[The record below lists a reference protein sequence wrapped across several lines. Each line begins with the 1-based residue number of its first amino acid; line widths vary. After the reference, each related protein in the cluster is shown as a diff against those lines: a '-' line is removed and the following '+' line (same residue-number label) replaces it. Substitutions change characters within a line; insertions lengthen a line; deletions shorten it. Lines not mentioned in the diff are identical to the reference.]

1 MGWAA
6 EGRIGSAGGYST
18 PLPASHSSNAVREV
32 GRGDATTAEEW
43 TRRMPST
50 LNLGCLALQAK
61 KFAQGPGG
69 MTPNSSKCREITRLV
84 MSQT

>member
-32 GRGDATTAEEW
+32 GRGRDDCRGVDATH
-43 TRRMPST
+43 
-50 LNLGCLALQAK
+50 ALHFEIGLSRCRL
-61 KFAQGPGG
+61 KFRQGPG
-69 MTPNSSKCREITRLV
+69 RDDAEFV
-84 MSQT
+84 